1 MKVILCGVAV
11 VLLLSF
17 RTSAQVDT
25 TYIYNN
31 NAPYGSLDIR
41 IANSSTWYYY
51 LDEGKTFSYRESAPG
66 VRTNTFFDMT
76 SWDSSPYTEGNLREK
91 NPSGDFYRMNYRMM
105 TPENYNATYSP
116 GYPLLLMLG
125 GLEESGNCSSR
136 ECHFAD
142 ASWDPNQNVPPAPTA
157 ADSPLL
163 NNDHHLTTGA
173 RYHLQAHLAAKGKLP
188 NDPSLPA
195 TAWPGFIVLPQHLN
209 GWDVSSA
216 QDAIRLVRLLCKK
229 YNIDKNRI
237 YIQGLSNGGHGAFEV
252 IKRAP
257 WMFAAALTMSPI
269 DDALVNQMKL
279 VPLIAHIP
287 LWDFQGGQDINPY
300 PQKTEN
306 MIKKFRDAGMVV
318 RYTKY
323 EDLAHATWNAAY
335 HEPDYFTW
343 ILGKNKSDLHSF
355 AGATT
360 ICDVNGLQLEL
371 PSGYLAYQWQL
382 NNQTIGGANTSTYK
396 ATTGGVYRA
405 RFSRV
410 ANPTEAQWNQ
420 WSNPI
425 TIQAGQPIS
434 QAQINQKGTVILP
447 DLNNNSNASLEAVG
461 EFSHY
466 YWYKN
471 GTLVDF
477 PGDQDDT
484 LKIAKITPT
493 NGNGSYTLVTA
504 NAANCSSP
512 ASAPKT
518 IFFNNSA
525 PLNITAPSGLTGSSS
540 GPDINL
546 TWTDGST
553 NEEGFEIWRR
563 RKLNGSTFS
572 AWEMAALTASN
583 VKTFKDAGLVPQVDY
598 EYKVRAVSSSGR
610 SAYTPDDATSLVI
623 KTGADTQAPTV
634 PGDLKINPIGV
645 KKIQL
650 SWKHSTDNT
659 SIKDYIIYFNSDS
672 ISTNTPDTTFIF
684 KDLPI
689 NSAYDFNVRARDLAG
704 NKSAPSETRQ
714 GNTYVSGLYYEH
726 STGIWQNL
734 DSIDWSNPEYT
745 GMVQAFSLKPKV
757 QEEYFNFRFDGY
769 IFLTKQGSYQFRTG
783 SDDGSRLRIDDK
795 LLVDNNGVHTF
806 KVVTSTPT
814 ALSAGPHRITVDFFE
829 YNESDSLLVEYNGP
843 ENNNQWTQIPP
854 DVLKSSDQVITAL
867 DPTMRPGGRL
877 VINVYPNPTT
887 SENINVK
894 MEAIIEQKSLRVELI
909 DPMGR
914 RIVVHQVEPGE
925 LIEGIQ
931 LLPVE
936 KLNTGFYLIIV
947 SQGNSTV
954 RQRLIISR

>member
-1 MKVILCGVAV
+1 MRVILCSVG
-11 VLLLSF
+11 LLLLVSF
-17 RTSAQVDT
+17 VSSAQVDT

-31 NAPYGSLDIR
+31 NTPYGSLDIR
-41 IANSSTWYYY
+41 IANSATWYYY
-51 LDEGKTFSYRESAPG
+51 LDEGKTFSFRESAPG

-76 SWDSSPYTEGNLREK
+76 SWDSSPYSQGNLREK
-91 NPSGDFYRMNYRMM
+91 NSSGDFYRMNYRMM
-105 TPENYNATYSP
+105 SPENYNASYSP

-142 ASWDPNQNVPPAPTA
+142 ASWDPNQNMPPAPTA
-157 ADSPLL
+157 SDSPLL

-173 RYHLQAHLAAKGKLP
+173 RYHLQAHLAANGKLP
-188 NDPSLPA
+188 NDATLPA
-195 TAWPGFIVLPQHLN
+195 AAWPGFIVLPQHLN
-209 GWDVSSA
+209 GWDVTSA
-216 QDAIRLVRLLCKK
+216 QDAIRIVRLLCKK
-229 YNIDKNRI
+229 YKIDKNRI
-237 YIQGLSNGGHGAFEV
+237 YIQGLSNGGHGVFEV

-269 DDALVNQMKL
+269 DDALLNQMKL
-279 VPLIAHIP
+279 VPLVAHIP
-287 LWDFQGGQDINPY
+287 LWDFQGGQDVNPY

-323 EDLAHATWNAAY
+323 DDLGHATWNVAY

-343 ILGKNKSDLHSF
+343 MLGKNKADLHSF

-360 ICDVNGLQLEL
+360 ICNSNGLQLEL

-382 NNQTIGGANTSTYK
+382 NNQTIAGANASTYQ
-396 ATTGGVYRA
+396 ATAGGVYRA

-434 QAQINQKGTVILP
+434 QAQITQKGTVILP
-447 DLNNNSNASLEAVG
+447 DLNNNPNASLEAVG
-461 EFSHY
+461 DFSHY

-471 GTLVDF
+471 GTLIDF

-484 LKIAKITPT
+484 LKIATISPN
-493 NGNGSYTLVTA
+493 NGNGSYSLITS

-512 ASAPKT
+512 ASAPKI

-525 PLNITAPSGLTGSSS
+525 PLNITAPSGLSGTSS
-540 GPDINL
+540 GPDITL
-546 TWTDGST
+546 TWTDAST
-553 NEEGFEIWRR
+553 NESGFEIWRR
-563 RKLNGSTFS
+563 RKLEGSTFS
-572 AWEMAALTASN
+572 PWAMAGLTAAN
-583 VKTFKDAGLVPQVDY
+583 VKTFKDAGLVPQADY
-598 EYKVRAVSSSGR
+598 EYKIRGVSSAGR
-610 SAYTPDDATSLVI
+610 SAYTPDDATSLII

-634 PGDLKINPIGV
+634 PTDLKVAPTGV

-659 SIKDYIIYFNSDS
+659 TIKDYIIYYNSDS
-672 ISTNTPDTTFIF
+672 LSTNTPDTTFLL
-684 KDLPI
+684 KDLPV
-689 NSAYDFNVRARDLAG
+689 NSAYTFKVRARDIAG
-704 NKSAPSETRQ
+704 NRSAASEPKQ

-734 DSIDWSNPEYT
+734 DSIDWSTPEYT
-745 GMVQAFSLKPKV
+745 GMIQAFSLKPKV

-769 IFLTKQGSYQFRTG
+769 IFLTKDGSYQFRTG

-795 LLVDNNGVHTF
+795 LLVENNGVHTF
-806 KVVTSTPT
+806 KIVTSTAT
-814 ALSAGPHRITVDFFE
+814 TLSAGAHRITVDFFE
-829 YNESDSLLVEYNGP
+829 YNESDSLLVEYHGP

-854 DVLKSSDQVITAL
+854 NILKSSDQVITAL
-867 DPTMRPGGRL
+867 DPTPRSGEQL
-877 VINVYPNPTT
+877 VISVYPNPTT
-887 SENINVK
+887 SENVNIK
-894 MEAIIEQKSLRVELI
+894 LEAILNSRQLIIELI

-914 RIVVHQVEPGE
+914 RIFVRQVEPDE
-925 LIEGIQ
+925 LMNGIPV
-931 LLPVE
+931 LPNE
-936 KLNTGFYLIIV
+936 KLGSGIYIV
-947 SQGNSTV
+947 KFSQADVTV
-954 RQRLIISR
+954 RQRLIISK